1 MTVDKSGLFDEM
13 EEVEDISLQQ
23 ILNNLLNAENNLNLK
38 SQVERPKELAS
49 LFILSKYLKQYNFKN
64 SGELLQLFINT
75 FLEYMISYKREGRKE
90 IIRALTNLIENEKK
104 NISKLTE
111 NLSE

>member
-1 MTVDKSGLFDEM
+1 MSNSGLFDEM

-38 SQVERPKELAS
+38 TQIEKPKQLAS
-49 LFILSKYLKQYNFKN
+49 LFILSKYLKQHNFKK
-64 SGELLQLFINT
+64 SGKILEFFINT

-90 IIRALTNLIENEKK
+90 IIRALTNLIEVEKRR
-104 NISKLTE
+104 ISKLTE